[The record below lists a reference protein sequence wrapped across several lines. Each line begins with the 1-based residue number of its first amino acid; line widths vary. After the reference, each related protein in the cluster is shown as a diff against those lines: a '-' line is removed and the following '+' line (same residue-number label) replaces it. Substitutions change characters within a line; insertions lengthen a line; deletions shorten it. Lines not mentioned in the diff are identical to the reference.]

1 MRINIAIDGPSAAGK
16 SSVSDIL
23 AEKLGYTHL
32 DTGAMYRS
40 VAYLAYKH
48 DVETDDEDKVV
59 SLILNNRFEFKSDGQ
74 VLLNGEDISEAIR
87 KEEISMAASNVSKN
101 PKVREALVA
110 MQQNIAK
117 DKGYILDGRDIGT
130 VVLKDAEVKIYLT
143 ASAEDRALRRYE
155 QNKAK
160 GMEADYE
167 KILKEIKIR
176 DQQDMNRSFSPL
188 KKADDA
194 YEIDSSKLTIEEVV
208 AKIMDIVAKKI

>member
-176 DQQDMNRSFSPL
+176 DHQDMNRSFSPL

>member
-16 SSVSDIL
+16 SSVSDML

-176 DQQDMNRSFSPL
+176 DYQDMNRSFSPL

>member
-16 SSVSDIL
+16 SSVSDML

-176 DQQDMNRSFSPL
+176 DHQDMNRSFSPL

>member
-48 DVETDDEDKVV
+48 DVETDDEDKVA

-176 DQQDMNRSFSPL
+176 DHQDMNRSFSPL

>member
-40 VAYLAYKH
+40 VAYLAYMH

-160 GMEADYE
+160 GMAADYE

-176 DQQDMNRSFSPL
+176 DHQDMNRSFSPL

>member
-59 SLILNNRFEFKSDGQ
+59 SLILNNRFEFKNDGQ

-176 DQQDMNRSFSPL
+176 DHQDMNRSFSPL

-194 YEIDSSKLTIEEVV
+194 DEIDSSKLTIEEVV

>member
-16 SSVSDIL
+16 SSVSDML

-155 QNKAK
+155 QNKSK

-176 DQQDMNRSFSPL
+176 DHQDMNRSFSPL

>member
-155 QNKAK
+155 HNKAK
-160 GMEADYE
+160 GMEVDYE

-176 DQQDMNRSFSPL
+176 DHQDMNRSFSPL

>member
-1 MRINIAIDGPSAAGK
+1 M
-16 SSVSDIL
+16 
-23 AEKLGYTHL
+23 
-32 DTGAMYRS
+32 
-40 VAYLAYKH
+40 
-48 DVETDDEDKVV
+48 
-59 SLILNNRFEFKSDGQ
+59 
-74 VLLNGEDISEAIR
+74 LNGEDISEAIR

-176 DQQDMNRSFSPL
+176 DHQDMNRPFSPL

-194 YEIDSSKLTIEEVV
+194 YEIDSSKLTIE
-208 AKIMDIVAKKI
+208 

>member
-16 SSVSDIL
+16 SSVSDML

-176 DQQDMNRSFSPL
+176 DHQDMNRSFSPL

-208 AKIMDIVAKKI
+208 AKIMDIVAKNI

>member
-40 VAYLAYKH
+40 VAYLAYMH

-101 PKVREALVA
+101 PKVREAMVA

-160 GMEADYE
+160 GMAADYE

-176 DQQDMNRSFSPL
+176 DHQDMNRSFSPL

>member
-59 SLILNNRFEFKSDGQ
+59 SLILNNRFEFKNDGQ

-176 DQQDMNRSFSPL
+176 DHQDMNRSFSPL

>member
-48 DVETDDEDKVV
+48 DVEADDEDKVV

-176 DQQDMNRSFSPL
+176 DHQDMNRSFSPL

-194 YEIDSSKLTIEEVV
+194 YEIDSSKLTIEVVV

>member
-155 QNKAK
+155 QNKSK

-176 DQQDMNRSFSPL
+176 DHQDMNRSFSPL

>member
-16 SSVSDIL
+16 SSVSDML

-32 DTGAMYRS
+32 DTGGMYRS

-176 DQQDMNRSFSPL
+176 DHQDMNRSFSPL